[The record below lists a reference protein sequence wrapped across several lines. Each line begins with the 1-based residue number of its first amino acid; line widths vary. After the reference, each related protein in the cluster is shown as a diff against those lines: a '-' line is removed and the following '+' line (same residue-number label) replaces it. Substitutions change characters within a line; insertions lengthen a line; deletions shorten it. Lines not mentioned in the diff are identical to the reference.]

1 MLIELKRTLKLPKC
15 TLGDMYVDGKF
26 VCYVV
31 EDTVREVVGT
41 PVASWKIPHVTAIPV
56 GTYEVIID
64 MSNRFKKLL
73 PLIKNVSGF
82 EGVRIHSGNTA
93 EDTEGCLIVGNI
105 KMVAGVGQSKV
116 AMAKL
121 QPMIQ
126 AALDRKEKVQLTI
139 S

>member
-15 TLGDMYVDGKF
+15 TIGDLYVDGKF

-31 EDTVREVVGT
+31 EDTVREVIGQ
-41 PVASWKIPHVTAIPV
+41 PVATWKIPHVTAIPV
-56 GTYEVIID
+56 GTYDVIID

-73 PLIKNVSGF
+73 PLIKNVPGF
-82 EGVRIHSGNTA
+82 EGVRIHTGNTA

-105 KMVAGVGQSKV
+105 KMVSSVGQSKV

-126 AALDRKEKVQLTI
+126 AALDRKEKVQITI